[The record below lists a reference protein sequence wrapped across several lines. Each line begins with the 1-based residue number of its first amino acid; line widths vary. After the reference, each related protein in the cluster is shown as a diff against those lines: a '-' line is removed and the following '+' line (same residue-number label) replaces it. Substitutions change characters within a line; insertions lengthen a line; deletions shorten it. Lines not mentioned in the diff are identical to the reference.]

1 MILMKRTQAL
11 KTLLLCMLS
20 GLLSL
25 SLQASDSGVQPQ
37 QPALLPLPQS
47 ITWGDNAIP
56 LQEAS
61 LTLPA
66 KGDDALRFSQL
77 KTELKELLELNKIT
91 VSEEAKKKILLK
103 IGKVEAPAQWEGQD
117 DEAYSLVAEPRGV
130 VITANTTTGLYRGLQ
145 TLRQLIVRKDGKTT
159 VAACKIEDYP
169 AFKIRGFMHDVG
181 RNFQSLDQLKMQIDV
196 MAAYKYS
203 IFHFHVTE
211 YHGWRLESKKYP
223 DLQKDSTFTRKPG
236 KYYTQKEFVEFV
248 DYCWARGITVIP
260 EFDSPGHSD
269 AFRKGVGVDNM
280 KDPKALEAM
289 VDLINEICALVPKEK
304 MPYFHVGTDEV
315 RHREEHVNSN
325 YLPALHKAVQD
336 NGREVIGWWKG
347 MTFKGAKQVQQTWA
361 QSAPLKG
368 VQHIDSRSNYVNHL
382 EALDF
387 VTRMFFQQPCRTPH
401 GNEHQLGGIL
411 CHWPDTKVDDQKL
424 TLTNNPVIPAMVAYS
439 EAVWKGIAGNYGGY
453 WAILPD
459 KGSKEYDAFADFEN
473 RIAEQ
478 RDRFLTK
485 VPFPMVKTHQ
495 IEWRL
500 LGQVEN
506 GAVPELEKGIVKDRY
521 EVNGGVYNW
530 SKPVYG
536 GAIHIR
542 HFFGFNSHYK
552 GKPKGKDI
560 VWANTY
566 VYSPVDQEVDAWI
579 SFNTI
584 SSSDGRA
591 GIAKAGNWG
600 PNPACK
606 IWINGESIDPPK
618 WKNDGKIGKEIAL
631 IDQIYTSREPTKIRL
646 KKGWNTVLVKSAPTW
661 KWVFSFSPVEKNG
674 QAYRE
679 VEGLKYSA
687 TPQAN

>member
-1 MILMKRTQAL
+1 MKSTHTL

-25 SLQASDSGVQPQ
+25 SLLASDAKVSPQ
-37 QPALLPLPQS
+37 KPALLPLPQS
-47 ITWGDNAIP
+47 IAWEGNAIP
-56 LQEAS
+56 IQQAGIV
-61 LTLPA
+61 LPD
-66 KGDDALRFSQL
+66 KGDDAMRLGQL
-77 KTELKELLELNKIT
+77 KLELKELLEQNKIT
-91 VSEEAKKKILLK
+91 VSDTAEQKIIFK
-103 IGKVEAPAQWEGQD
+103 IGKVEAAGQWEGQK

-130 VITANTTTGLYRGLQ
+130 VVTANTTTGLYRGLQ
-145 TLRQLIVRKDGKTT
+145 TLRQLIVSKDGKTT

-169 AFKIRGFMHDVG
+169 AFKIRGVMHDVG
-181 RNFQSLDQLKMQIDV
+181 RNFQSIDQLKMQIDV
-196 MAAYKYS
+196 LAKYKYS
-203 IFHFHVTE
+203 IFHFHLTDH
-211 YHGWRLESKKYP
+211 YGWRLESKKYP
-223 DLQKDSTFTRKPG
+223 GLQADSAFTRMPG
-236 KYYTQKEFVEFV
+236 KYYSQKEFVDFV

-269 AFRKGVGVDNM
+269 AFRKGVGVANM
-280 KDPKALEAM
+280 KDPKALKAM
-289 VDLINEICALVPKEK
+289 IDLIDEVCALVPKEK

-315 RHREEHVNSN
+315 RHREEHVDGN

-347 MTFKGAKQVQQTWA
+347 MTFKGAKQAQQTWA
-361 QSAPLKG
+361 QASPMNG
-368 VQHIDSRSNYVNHL
+368 VHHIDSRSNYVNHM

-387 VTRMFFQQPCRTPH
+387 ATRMFFQQPCRVPH
-401 GNEHQLGGIL
+401 GDEQQLGGIL

-424 TLTNNPVIPAMVAYS
+424 IMTNNPVLPAIVAYS
-439 EAVWKGIAGNYGGY
+439 EAVWHGIAKDHSAY
-453 WAILPD
+453 WAKLPE
-459 KGSKEYDAFADFEN
+459 KGTAEYEAFADFEN

-478 RDRFLTK
+478 RDRFLTD

-500 LGQVEN
+500 LGQVED
-506 GAVPELEKGIVKDRY
+506 GAVPELEKGIVKDSY
-521 EVNGGVYNW
+521 EVDGNPFNW

-536 GAIHIR
+536 GAIHSR
-542 HFFGFNSHYK
+542 HFFSFPSHY
-552 GKPKGKDI
+552 GGRPKGKDI
-560 VWANTY
+560 VWGNTH

-584 SSSDGRA
+584 SSSDERA

-618 WKNDGKIGKEIAL
+618 WKNDGKAGKEIAL
-631 IDQIYTSREPTKIRL
+631 IDQVYTSREPTKIKL

-661 KWVFSFSPVEKNG
+661 KWVFSFSPVEKIG
-674 QAYRE
+674 QSYRE
-679 VEGLKYSA
+679 IEGLKYSA
-687 TPQAN
+687 TPPAN